1 MAKAKQEYNSLATLM
16 LLILKKNIY
25 KFIGYRWLEY
35 IELTYKWLKLG
46 GSFGFLVSNSRF
58 FVGSIHIFH
67 SEVRYSVQTK
77 DIPLAAGV
85 TYDIYEALQ
94 RLANLSLGEG

>member
-35 IELTYKWLKLG
+35 IDLTYK
-46 GSFGFLVSNSRF
+46 
-58 FVGSIHIFH
+58 
-67 SEVRYSVQTK
+67 
-77 DIPLAAGV
+77 
-85 TYDIYEALQ
+85 
-94 RLANLSLGEG
+94 